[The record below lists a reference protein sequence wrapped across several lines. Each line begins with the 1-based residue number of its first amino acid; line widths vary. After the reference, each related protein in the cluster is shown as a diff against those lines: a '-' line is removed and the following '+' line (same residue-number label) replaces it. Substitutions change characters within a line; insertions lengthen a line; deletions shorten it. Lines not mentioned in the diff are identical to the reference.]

1 MDQPD
6 LAALCAALHVVA
18 IPMRVRF
25 RGVDVREVAL
35 LEGPAGWG
43 EFGPFPEYAAP
54 ESSRWLAAAVEAAW
68 TGWPAP
74 VRSRVPV
81 NGTVPA
87 VGPDDVPA
95 VLERFPGVTTV
106 KVKVAE
112 RGQSLDDDVN
122 RVAAVRSWLGPS
134 GLIRVDANG
143 GWTVEEALAAARRLR
158 TYGLDYMEQP
168 CRTVEELAT
177 LRRSLAREGIDVRTA
192 ADESIRKAEDP
203 LLVRDLEAADV
214 IVVKVAPLGGVRAAL
229 EIVAECGLPAV
240 VSSALDTSVGIAG
253 GVALA
258 AALPELPFACGLGT
272 VALLAGDVT
281 TDSLLPEK
289 GALPVRRVAP
299 DPELLERFS
308 AAPERR
314 QWWVERLAASAA
326 YLGIS

>member
-6 LAALCAALHVVA
+6 LAALRAALHVVA

-25 RGVDVREVAL
+25 RGVAVREVAL

-43 EFGPFPEYAAP
+43 EFGPFLEYAVP
-54 ESSRWLAAAVEAAW
+54 EASRWLAAAVEAAW
-68 TGWPAP
+68 AGWPAP
-74 VRSRVPV
+74 VRSTVPV

-87 VGPDDVPA
+87 VGPDDVAA

-112 RGQSLDDDVN
+112 QGQSLDDDVN

-143 GWTVEEALAAARRLR
+143 GWSVEEALMAARRLGS
-158 TYGLDYMEQP
+158 YELDYMEQP

-177 LRRSLAREGIDVRTA
+177 VRRSLVRQGIDVRIA

-203 LLVRDLEAADV
+203 VLVRDLEAADV

-281 TDSLLPEK
+281 TDSLLPEN
-289 GALPVRRVAP
+289 GALPVRGVVP
-299 DPELLERFS
+299 DPQLLERFS

>member
-1 MDQPD
+1 
-6 LAALCAALHVVA
+6 
-18 IPMRVRF
+18 MRVRF
-25 RGVDVREVAL
+25 RGVAVREVAL

-43 EFGPFPEYAAP
+43 EFGPFPEYAVP
-54 ESSRWLAAAVEAAW
+54 EASRWLAAAVEAAW
-68 TGWPAP
+68 AGWPAP
-74 VRSRVPV
+74 VRSTVPV

-87 VGPDDVPA
+87 VGPDDVAA

-112 RGQSLDDDVN
+112 QGQSLDDDVN

-143 GWTVEEALAAARRLR
+143 GWSVEEALMAARRLGS
-158 TYGLDYMEQP
+158 YELDYMEQP

-177 LRRSLAREGIDVRTA
+177 VRRSLVRQGIDVRIA

-203 LLVRDLEAADV
+203 VLVRDLEAADV

-281 TDSLLPEK
+281 TDSLLPEN
-289 GALPVRRVAP
+289 GALPVRGVVP
-299 DPELLERFS
+299 DPQLLERFS